1 MVLFPKQIS
10 EPWNQF
16 FFRKLIKVQSKIFY
30 KPKYNASI
38 VDIIVK
44 PVWTFTDEGKE
55 IYQGVNSS
63 PGVAVG
69 NTRFSDVDYDGT
81 FFVHKNWDNDWVG
94 VVFSFQV
101 GYVKLRYR
109 EQRKLLSSRTRV
121 IFTSSRALTMAAC
134 NPPGHWSGSAQ
145 PRRVMASPPT
155 ITGPDITRRSPLTS
169 QSRGRVRCCGNTL
182 TAQVDINPVII
193 EKDS

>member
-1 MVLFPKQIS
+1 MHLLS
-10 EPWNQF
+10 
-16 FFRKLIKVQSKIFY
+16 LA
-30 KPKYNASI
+30 KPI
-38 VDIIVK
+38 
-44 PVWTFTDEGKE
+44 WTFTDEGKE

-134 NPPGHWSGSAQ
+134 NPPGH
-145 PRRVMASPPT
+145 
-155 ITGPDITRRSPLTS
+155 
-169 QSRGRVRCCGNTL
+169 
-182 TAQVDINPVII
+182 
-193 EKDS
+193 